1 MYTVEIF
8 TNTGFDAVNIPSDPE
23 VLNNF
28 VSLSF
33 DNINI
38 IQNMYLTYIQ
48 VPINFEIASQ
58 ADYVKITNDDSNKS
72 KYYTVER
79 IEMRA
84 KTTCKMTLLID
95 AYNSIGGLI
104 NKNEILSCNA
114 NRCHVKQKYTAN
126 GAFDEALFN
135 LPEPFQCNEAL
146 IFQSAH
152 FKMGEADT
160 YEDHSIVEMVVFPPE
175 ADATTNRD
183 PMTSAGIIRQSPSN
197 ATPEGGAIE
206 MGTTVGKYR
215 NTVNIPNGTAEVV
228 DYIVNSTQVLKCV
241 QPASSLVK
249 LNVGSQTLILTGLL
263 FSYRNLRKQ
272 KIRDYITTLR
282 AIGAET
288 GIIGA
293 YIIPAI
299 WCEPVN
305 LDSEDA
311 TGQTQLNN
319 KYYQSL
325 PSSPTITIAINGSYC
340 TKKIYNPKCINTAG
354 VNKMIVYSSASGSF
368 IELDPSIFETRDS
381 ETINPEAS
389 EQQYI
394 YSDGFLVK
402 KIIQP
407 YFCAYSDPRKDGTPI
422 LKILNRYGTSF
433 TGGIKGDI
441 ADGAMT
447 VKGANWQDLPIMYE
461 GMSGYVLAQKQ
472 QNNENRKA
480 IEGSLGQ
487 AFLGISA
494 IIAGGAM
501 MATGIGAA
509 AAPKIIA
516 TGVGTLVA
524 GATSYVAN
532 SENQKKQQDL
542 FNQKQEF
549 TYSPINIETNNTI
562 RDLSNNCFRVGWYCM
577 QQIDLIQYDR
587 FLTKYGYNVGN
598 YNIDK
603 TYFNNRVAFN
613 YIRVNDIQIKSNE
626 PMYMIKLVEEQ
637 LKAGVR
643 LWHVKPAQNYYEPAN
658 NLCNIN

>member
-1 MYTVEIF
+1 MYNVEVYF
-8 TNTGFDAVNIPSDPE
+8 NTGFDAVNIPSDPQ
-23 VLNNF
+23 VLTNF
-28 VSLSF
+28 RSLEF

-38 IQNMYLTYIQ
+38 IQNMYLTQIII
-48 VPINFEIASQ
+48 PLNFEIASQ
-58 ADYVKITNDDSNKS
+58 VDYVKISKEDDNKS
-72 KYYTVER
+72 KYYTVEK

-84 KTTCKMTLLID
+84 KKTCKMTLLID

-104 NKNEILSCNA
+104 NKNEILSCSA

-126 GAFDEALFN
+126 GALDEALFN
-135 LPEPFQCNEAL
+135 LPEPFHCNEAL

-160 YEDHSIVEMVVFPPE
+160 YADHSIVEMVVFPPE
-175 ADATTNRD
+175 ADTATNRD
-183 PMTSAGIIRQSPSN
+183 PMTQAGITRQTPSN

-249 LNVGSQTLILTGLL
+249 LNIGSQTLILTGLL
-263 FSYRNLRKQ
+263 FTYRNLRKS

-288 GIIGA
+288 GVIGA
-293 YIIPAI
+293 YIIPEI

-311 TGQTQLNN
+311 SGQTQLNN

-325 PSSPTITIAINGSYC
+325 PASPTLTISINGSFC
-340 TKKIYNPKCINTAG
+340 SKKIYNPKCVNTAG

-368 IELDPSIFETRDS
+368 IELDPSVFETRDS

-394 YSDGFLVK
+394 YSDGYIVK

-407 YFCAYSDPRKDGTPI
+407 YFVAYSDPRKDGTPI
-422 LKILNRYGTSF
+422 LKIINRYATSF
-433 TGGIKGDI
+433 TAGIKGDV

-472 QNNENRKA
+472 QNAENKNANATA
-480 IEGSLGQ
+480 IGQTLLGVGGIVAGGIMLATGVGAGLAPSL
-487 AFLGISA
+487 
-494 IIAGGAM
+494 IAGGA
-501 MATGIGAA
+501 GSLI
-509 AAPKIIA
+509 
-516 TGVGTLVA
+516 A

-532 SENQKKQQDL
+532 SQTQKQQQDL
-542 FNQKQEF
+542 LNQKQEF

-598 YNIDK
+598 YSIDK
-603 TYFNNRVAFN
+603 SYFNNRVAFN
-613 YIRVNDIQIKSNE
+613 YIRVNDIQIKSTE
-626 PMYMIKLVEEQ
+626 PMYMLKLVEEQ

-643 LWHVKPAQNYYEPAN
+643 LWHVAPSESYYEPAN
-658 NLCNIN
+658 NLCNVN